1 MLHAINNNLNNRK
14 KREVF
19 RMKRKEERREKCNQC
34 FLLCS
39 PSPPIIGFF
48 VCAVYNLLRDSAP
61 KRTEKKETQNLFLFL
76 LLPFPVRRNTFF
88 TFHSWK
94 ILFNNKFALSV
105 RRRPFN
111 LVEFCS
117 CKLVGF
123 CTIAISSYCRFVRTF
138 FFFVLCLVHTLT
150 WRAYNLLERW
160 IHFNG
165 KKVF

>member
-61 KRTEKKETQNLFLFL
+61 KRTEKKRHKISFSSSFC
-76 LLPFPVRRNTFF
+76 PFPYVATHFSRFILERFF
-88 TFHSWK
+88 SIINLLSAFVVVHSIWWNFVHVNWLAFVPLQYRL
-94 ILFNNKFALSV
+94 IVA
-105 RRRPFN
+105 
-111 LVEFCS
+111 
-117 CKLVGF
+117 
-123 CTIAISSYCRFVRTF
+123 SYEL

-150 WRAYNLLERW
+150 WRAYNLLER
-160 IHFNG
+160 
-165 KKVF
+165 